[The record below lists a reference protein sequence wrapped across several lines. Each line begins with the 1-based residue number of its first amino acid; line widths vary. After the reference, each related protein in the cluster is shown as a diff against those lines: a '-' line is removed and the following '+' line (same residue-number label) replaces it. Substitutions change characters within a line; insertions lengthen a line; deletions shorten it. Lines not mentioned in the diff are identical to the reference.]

1 MSEVLNRLVARRR
14 ELFFAAGFL
23 FCITALSYSGY
34 HRLAAS
40 AIARPVIACDTP
52 LLDLG
57 EVTSDQ
63 KVVCDF
69 KIRNTGHQPLIVSDV
84 KTGCGKCIEVLAFP
98 RKPVLPGESSVIR
111 VRLLTGDPGST
122 RVNGLTVC
130 SNDPVAPRYVLRV
143 SSRR

>member
-1 MSEVLNRLVARRR
+1 MSPAQ
-14 ELFFAAGFL
+14 
-23 FCITALSYSGY
+23 
-34 HRLAAS
+34 
-40 AIARPVIACDTP
+40 PMIACDKP

-57 EVTSDQ
+57 EVRSDQ
-63 KVVCDF
+63 KLICDF
-69 KIRNTGHQPLIVSDV
+69 KIRNAGHQPLIVSDV

-122 RVNGLTVC
+122 RVNGVTVC
-130 SNDPVAPRYVLRV
+130 SNDPIAPRYVLRV